1 MQKTLCA
8 SAWISGFEKATKCR
22 RCGKVRGEYFQ
33 PVFLL
38 PTKYVLQMP
47 GVIFNFIPARAFIPY
62 RSRTIICCPAP
73 QTYRGR
79 KFGFRTLSQRRH
91 LATVLQVAYA
101 RTNTMFDAC
110 KKATLFVQGGPES
123 KRSVRPTATR
133 DRSGSVSGR

>member
-1 MQKTLCA
+1 M
-8 SAWISGFEKATKCR
+8 IPY

-33 PVFLL
+33 PVFFL

-47 GVIFNFIPARAFIPY
+47 GKIFNFTPARASIPY

-79 KFGFRTLSQRRH
+79 KFCFRTLSQRRH

-101 RTNTMFDAC
+101 RTNTMFGVRDESLKWRKNEARRELVL
-110 KKATLFVQGGPES
+110 KAQKS
-123 KRSVRPTATR
+123 A
-133 DRSGSVSGR
+133 

>member
-1 MQKTLCA
+1 MRQTLCV

-33 PVFLL
+33 PVFFL

-47 GVIFNFIPARAFIPY
+47 GVIFNFAPARASIPY

-91 LATVLQVAYA
+91 LA
-101 RTNTMFDAC
+101 
-110 KKATLFVQGGPES
+110 GGIRNHEPVFGVHDGIDLALKINS
-123 KRSVRPTATR
+123 MRSIPHTFWYFTKCV
-133 DRSGSVSGR
+133 